1 MLSCPNE
8 SSQEWKDI
16 LAEVNGNRKR
26 ALELWE
32 EKEKLRNDDDLNEEI
47 DDENFEDFQE
57 TIPDPIEEED
67 DTKLKRLTDRIV
79 LYLEKQ
85 MVILKNKQVKNA
97 DLKKKR
103 LKALTENVKA
113 AQGVESI
120 NLFIED
126 AYMKSKQAKSL
137 FNIILREKDNMSNQE
152 LIEKLSIIN
161 NFANDYSILDELSKE
176 DIGEFFS
183 NQIPDSKA
191 EADYT
196 AQDKLT
202 QAIAIRDNI
211 KKKFITE
218 GIPLM
223 ADFLLDYKSLSL
235 EEDLSVEIEA
245 IKKQIDAITV
255 STTVSP
261 KWKESKIAY
270 LNNRLEQLQ
279 SFSLDKKGMI
289 NILNMA
295 TRDQGVL
302 EYLTSPLISAE
313 NSALSLFAKAIKSE
327 LEDARI
333 KDVKVR
339 REVAEK
345 FEAFLKSTGGNRDN
359 VEKLYEGM
367 YETYETPMRTLAGEI
382 VTDENGQ
389 PVMTKRMAFV
399 QKFDMNKYNTA
410 IRNFFKEI
418 GPKPVV
424 EEDSPANVKAELKEW
439 NRKVGE
445 WFRDNSQ
452 PLPEDQR
459 NEIIAAKQREMA
471 MGFLTELEYEAWYE
485 SVVGYN
491 RSTGE
496 TYYKKELSMPSDKY
510 LNQKWLDMYNMNG
523 TPKNA
528 KGEYHKYLT
537 DLYFESQSK
546 LPEAQ
551 RREFIIPSIEKQN
564 FERMYTNGILNVGQN
579 TVKEAV
585 AIQAYDIEYG
595 VANLSELGVKFIPVY
610 YTQEMDTSDVSLDLT
625 RSVLMFS
632 AMSNRYDAMN
642 QVHDE
647 VNMLRTIIGERDVAE
662 TSAQGKTI
670 KDAFAEKLGMTEYIK
685 KNGESYSQKHLDAF
699 IDMVVYGEMAKSLE
713 IGKFS
718 VDKITNKLLSYAAIT
733 TIAADLLKGT
743 ANFLQGNIQ
752 IAIEAAGAEFF
763 NHKNLWKARGY
774 YAKSIPSFLNDF
786 RKPVPESFIG
796 KLIEMY
802 DPMQGNFR
810 DKYGNYITA
819 SNFNKLF
826 RTDTLFFNQYFG
838 EHEIQVSTMLALMDA
853 TKVYDVDTKEELTLL
868 QAHEKHGEDLIGKV
882 IIPKKTTD
890 GSFEKDA
897 DGNIVGREYTD
908 KDRKD
913 FMDRLH
919 ALNKRMHGVY
929 NSFDKSTLQRHA
941 LGKLAFMYRKHLVP
955 GFKRRWKRL
964 TMDHELG
971 KATEG
976 YYITFWNTLMKD
988 LIAYKF
994 QINQAWSTYTPFQK
1008 AQIRKTLTE
1017 LTIILSTWALILILS
1032 SLADDDEDLKKSY
1045 MYNFVMYQAMRMR
1058 SETSSYANPK
1068 DIWKNVKSPSAA
1080 ISTVEKLIKFVDQFV
1095 FTWDPDKLEYKRKT
1109 GIYEKGDNKSWAY
1122 FLKLMGFTGNNI
1134 TPEEA
1139 VKAYQG
1145 ILNK

>member
-8 SSQEWKDI
+8 SSQEWKDL
-16 LAEVNGNRKR
+16 LAEVNGNRRR

-32 EKEKLRNDDDLNEEI
+32 ERGFKDNDDLNIEV
-47 DDENFEDFQE
+47 DDENFEDIQE
-57 TIPDPIEEED
+57 TIPEPVEEED
-67 DTKLKRLTDRIV
+67 NSKLKRLTDRIV

-85 MVILKNKQVKNA
+85 LVILKNKKIKNA

-103 LKALTENVKA
+103 LRALTENVKA

-126 AYMKSKQAKSL
+126 AYSKSKQAKSL
-137 FNIILREKDNMSNQE
+137 FALILRDKDQMSRQE
-152 LIEKLSIIN
+152 LIEKLSVIH

-183 NQIPDSKA
+183 NEIPDSKA
-191 EADYT
+191 ETEYT
-196 AQDKLT
+196 PQDKLT

-211 KKKFITE
+211 KKKFVTE

-223 ADFLLDYKSLSL
+223 AEFLLDYKALSV
-235 EEDLSVEIEA
+235 EEDLSIEIEA
-245 IKKQIDAITV
+245 LKRQIDIILTSQTLSEKTKA
-255 STTVSP
+255 
-261 KWKESKIAY
+261 KKIEG
-270 LNNRLEQLQ
+270 LNARLEKLQ
-279 SFSLDKKGMI
+279 SFSLDKKGMV
-289 NILNMA
+289 NLLTMA
-295 TRDQGVL
+295 SRDQGVL

-313 NSALSLFAKAIKSE
+313 DSALSLFAKAIKSE
-327 LEDARI
+327 LEDARL
-333 KDVKVR
+333 KDIQVR
-339 REVAEK
+339 RDVAEK
-345 FEAFLKSTGGNRDN
+345 FEEFLKSTGGNRDN

-382 VTDENGQ
+382 VTNENGE

-399 QKFDMNKYNTA
+399 QKFDMNKYNTEM
-410 IRNFFKEI
+410 RNFFDEL

-424 EEDSPANVKAELKEW
+424 EDDSPANVRTELREW
-439 NRKVGE
+439 NRKVGQ
-445 WFRDNSQ
+445 WFRNNTQ
-452 PLPEDQR
+452 ALPEEQR
-459 NEIIAAKQREMA
+459 NEIIAAKQRELA
-471 MGFLTELEYEAWYE
+471 MGYLTELEYEQWYE
-485 SVVGYN
+485 SVVGFD

-496 TYYKKELSMPSDKY
+496 TYYKKELAMPADKY
-510 LNQKWLDMYNMNG
+510 LNQKWLDMYNMDG

-537 DLYFESQSK
+537 DLYFESQNK

-551 RREFIIPSIEKQN
+551 RRDFIIPSIEKQN
-564 FERMYTNGILNVGQN
+564 FERMYTNGVLNVATN
-579 TVKEAV
+579 TLKEAV
-585 AIQAYDIEYG
+585 AVQAYDVEYG

-610 YTQEMDTSDVSLDLT
+610 YTQDIDVSDVSLDLT

-632 AMSNRYDAMN
+632 AMANRYDAMN

-647 VNMLRTIIGERDVAE
+647 VNMFRTIIGERTVSE
-662 TSAQGKTI
+662 TSSQGRNI
-670 KDAFAEKLGMTEYIK
+670 KDAFAEKLGMTEFIK
-685 KNGESYSQKHLDAF
+685 KNGESYSQKHLDSF
-699 IDMVVYGEMAKSLE
+699 IDMVVYGEMAKALE

-718 VDKITNKLLSYAAIT
+718 VDKITNKLLAYSAIT

-763 NHKNLWKARGY
+763 NHKNLWKARAY

-838 EHEIQVSTMLALMDA
+838 EHEIQISTMLALMDA

-868 QAHEKHGEDLIGKV
+868 QAHEKHGENLTGKV
-882 IIPKKTTD
+882 IIPKKTLD
-890 GSFEKDA
+890 GSLEKDA

-913 FMDRLH
+913 FIDRLH

-941 LGKLAFMYRKHLVP
+941 LGKLLFMYRKHLVP

-971 KATEG
+971 RPTEG
-976 YYITFWNTLMKD
+976 YYITFFNTVLKD
-988 LIAYKF
+988 LVDYKL
-994 QINQAWSTYTPFQK
+994 QIWKAWPTYTPFQK

-1017 LTIILSTWALILILS
+1017 LSIILSTWALILILMAA
-1032 SLADDDEDLKKSY
+1032 ADDDEDLKKSY
-1045 MYNFVMYQAMRMR
+1045 INNFVLYQAMRMR

-1068 DIWKNVKSPSAA
+1068 DIWKTVKSPTAA
-1080 ISTVEKLIKFVDQFV
+1080 ITTVEKLIKFTDQFA
-1095 FTWDPDKLEYKRKT
+1095 FTWDPDKLVYQRKT
-1109 GIYEKGDNKSWAY
+1109 GVWEKGDNKSWAY
-1122 FLKLMGFTGNNI
+1122 FLKLMGYTGNNI